1 MNWKRLSLQA
11 ALLVDGQLDLRS
23 VLTLKL
29 ASTK

>member
-1 MNWKRLSLQA
+1 MNWKCLTLPA
-11 ALLVDGQLDLRS
+11 ALTVDGQLDLGS